1 MKMYSPLNKSDDER
15 SAMSLQK
22 TGRMLSPDLD
32 VGRFCWTMVEHAPDP
47 IIYADTGG
55 MIRFWNHAAERI
67 FGFSEAE
74 VLGKSLDVIIP
85 ENLRKRHWAAYLQT
99 MRTGHTRYGE
109 GDVLGVPAVRKD
121 GTRISIEFSIL
132 LFRNRQ
138 GHMLGAAA
146 ILRDVTR
153 RFEVMKALR
162 REVAGLHKRVET

>member
-1 MKMYSPLNKSDDER
+1 
-15 SAMSLQK
+15 
-22 TGRMLSPDLD
+22 
-32 VGRFCWTMVEHAPDP
+32 MVEHAPEA
-47 IIYADTGG
+47 IIYAGTGG
-55 MIRFWNHAAERI
+55 MIRFWNHGAERI

-85 ENLRKRHWAAYLQT
+85 ENLRKRHWDAYLQT

-109 GDVLGVPAVRKD
+109 GNVLAVPAVRKD

-146 ILRDVTR
+146 ILRDVTS
-153 RFEVMKALR
+153 RFEEMKALR
-162 REVAGLHKRVET
+162 REVGGLRKRVET